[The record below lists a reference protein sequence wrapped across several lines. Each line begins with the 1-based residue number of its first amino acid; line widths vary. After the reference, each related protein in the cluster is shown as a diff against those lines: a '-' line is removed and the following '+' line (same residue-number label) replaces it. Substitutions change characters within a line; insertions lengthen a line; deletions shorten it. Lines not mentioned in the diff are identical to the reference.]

1 MIILHDLCFFMI
13 SASFHFVGVQD
24 PVSNL
29 TTAITCDNNLDI
41 FWTAPYSIDVPSTV
55 PDITYCV
62 DIFNTSSTSQ
72 TIVFY
77 SRCDINQTSH
87 HVSSRLL
94 AYAEYQVAVS
104 AVNRI
109 GSSSATSMTLLNR
122 VKGMM
127 VFKLVR
133 ISLDCWVQTAVQR
146 PSGNLI

>member
-1 MIILHDLCFFMI
+1 ML
-13 SASFHFVGVQD
+13 HFVGVLD

-29 TTAITCDNNLDI
+29 TTATTCDNNVDI
-41 FWTAPYSIDVPSTV
+41 TWTAPYSIDVPSTE

-72 TIVFY
+72 TIFY
-77 SRCDINQTSH
+77 SRCDINQTYH
-87 HVSSRLL
+87 HVSSRLS
-94 AYAEYQVAVS
+94 AYAEYQMAVS

-109 GSSSATSMTLLNR
+109 GSSSTTSMTLVNR

-133 ISLDCWVQTAVQR
+133 IS
-146 PSGNLI
+146 